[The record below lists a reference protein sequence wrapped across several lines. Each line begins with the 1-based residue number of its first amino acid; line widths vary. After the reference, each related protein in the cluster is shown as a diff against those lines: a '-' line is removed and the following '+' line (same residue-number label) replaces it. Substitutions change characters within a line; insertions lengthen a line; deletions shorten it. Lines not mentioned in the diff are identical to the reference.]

1 MSNEIMRREV
11 QEAIRAGENAL
22 QSLYAA
28 KDQLNSAKNW
38 GLFDMIGGGF
48 ITTMIKHGK
57 MNEAERAMAAAR
69 NSIRNLKKELSD
81 VDQLVDVD
89 LNISDF
95 LSFADY
101 FFDGIIADWMVQS
114 KIKDARFQVDKA
126 IRELNRIKNTLLT
139 LAV

>member
-1 MSNEIMRREV
+1 
-11 QEAIRAGENAL
+11 
-22 QSLYAA
+22 
-28 KDQLNSAKNW
+28 
-38 GLFDMIGGGF
+38 MIGGGF

-57 MNEAERAMAAAR
+57 MNKAERAMAAAR

>member
-1 MSNEIMRREV
+1 MENNQKKEVNEALH
-11 QEAIRAGENAL
+11 AIEETLGHLSRAQDYL
-22 QSLYAA
+22 S
-28 KDQLNSAKNW
+28 SAGNW

-48 ITTMIKHGK
+48 ITT
-57 MNEAERAMAAAR
+57 MAAAR

>member
-1 MSNEIMRREV
+1 
-11 QEAIRAGENAL
+11 
-22 QSLYAA
+22 
-28 KDQLNSAKNW
+28 
-38 GLFDMIGGGF
+38 MIGGGF
-48 ITTMIKHGK
+48 ITTKIKHGK

>member
-1 MSNEIMRREV
+1 
-11 QEAIRAGENAL
+11 
-22 QSLYAA
+22 
-28 KDQLNSAKNW
+28 
-38 GLFDMIGGGF
+38 
-48 ITTMIKHGK
+48 